1 VPVTC
6 EAGKQGEGT
15 APAVPRPGSVDV
27 AVQTLFAQIR
37 PIVVMWAGEQR
48 IEGSVKAHD
57 SFDGILAEH
66 ALALEE
72 ARDML
77 REALVG
83 TAGMWQVPIR
93 RAEQQLTEQITYVRS
108 LGSVAQK
115 EETDAG

>member
-1 VPVTC
+1 
-6 EAGKQGEGT
+6 
-15 APAVPRPGSVDV
+15 VDV

-37 PIVVMWAGEQR
+37 PTVVMWAGEQR
-48 IEGSVKAHD
+48 LEGGLKAHD

-77 REALVG
+77 REALAQGSFVAIG
-83 TAGMWQVPIR
+83 AAI
-93 RAEQQLTEQITYVRS
+93 ALLDEQITHIRA

-115 EETDAG
+115 EETDGAG